1 MIQSRKIGDV
11 DLIQVVEFIGPTH
24 DLDWMLPGIPRS
36 AFEDNAPWLEPNFW
50 MARTNRLVFAM
61 QLWVLKAR
69 DRAILIDTGVGNGKK
84 RASRH
89 QTMINTPAIDWLEA
103 IGAAP
108 DKITHVVHTHLH
120 GDHIG
125 WNTRDDGGHW
135 VPTFPNATYFAPAD
149 DWATFKKQHD
159 AGTLGVHDAPFVD
172 SVLPIADAGLL
183 HFFSPGEEIADCLMP
198 TAAPGH
204 TLGQVTFTFRHAGER
219 CIFAADVLHSP
230 MQVHFPKINSRWCEW
245 PDAARRTRLALIEE
259 AARTGATV
267 YPAHALGVEGWQ
279 IVRQSDAF
287 AVRTGDAPTTASPA
301 PAAAGVPPQINAPL
315 PAHV

>member
-1 MIQSRKIGDV
+1 M
-11 DLIQVVEFIGPTH
+11 
-24 DLDWMLPGIPRS
+24 
-36 AFEDNAPWLEPNFW
+36 
-50 MARTNRLVFAM
+50 
-61 QLWVLKAR
+61 
-69 DRAILIDTGVGNGKK
+69 
-84 RASRH
+84 
-89 QTMINTPAIDWLEA
+89 
-103 IGAAP
+103 
-108 DKITHVVHTHLH
+108 
-120 GDHIG
+120 
-125 WNTRDDGGHW
+125 
-135 VPTFPNATYFAPAD
+135 
-149 DWATFKKQHD
+149 
-159 AGTLGVHDAPFVD
+159 
-172 SVLPIADAGLL
+172 LPIADAGLL

-245 PDAARRTRLALIEE
+245 PDAARRTRLALVEE

-287 AVRTGDAPTTASPA
+287 AVRIGDAPTTASPA
-301 PAAAGVPPQINAPL
+301 PAAAGVPPQINARL

>member
-11 DLIQVVEFIGPTH
+11 ELNQVVEFIGPTH

-36 AFEDNAPWLEPNFW
+36 AFEANAQWLEPNFW

-125 WNTRDDGGHW
+125 WNTRDDGGRW

-149 DWATFKKQHD
+149 DWAAFK
-159 AGTLGVHDAPFVD
+159 
-172 SVLPIADAGLL
+172 
-183 HFFSPGEEIADCLMP
+183 
-198 TAAPGH
+198 
-204 TLGQVTFTFRHAGER
+204 
-219 CIFAADVLHSP
+219 
-230 MQVHFPKINSRWCEW
+230 
-245 PDAARRTRLALIEE
+245 
-259 AARTGATV
+259 
-267 YPAHALGVEGWQ
+267 
-279 IVRQSDAF
+279 
-287 AVRTGDAPTTASPA
+287 
-301 PAAAGVPPQINAPL
+301 
-315 PAHV
+315 